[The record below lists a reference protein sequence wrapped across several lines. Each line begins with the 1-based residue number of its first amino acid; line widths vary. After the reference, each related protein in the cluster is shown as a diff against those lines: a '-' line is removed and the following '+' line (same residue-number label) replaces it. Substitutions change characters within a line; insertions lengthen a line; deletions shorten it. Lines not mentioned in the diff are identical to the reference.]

1 MNFVKAV
8 DKSFVVSK
16 NIIRKKSESESTKRK
31 RAFICSHDFSVNVTP
46 AGKCIMNAT
55 KR

>member
-1 MNFVKAV
+1 MNFVKTV

-16 NIIRKKSESESTKRK
+16 NINRKKSESESTKRK
-31 RAFICSHDFSVNVTP
+31 RAFICSHNFSVNVTP